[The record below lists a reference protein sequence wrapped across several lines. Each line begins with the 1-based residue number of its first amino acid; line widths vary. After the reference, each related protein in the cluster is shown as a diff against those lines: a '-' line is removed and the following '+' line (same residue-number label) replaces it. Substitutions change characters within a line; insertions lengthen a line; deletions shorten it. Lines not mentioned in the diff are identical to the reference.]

1 MKLTIIIPVYNV
13 SSLLRKCVETIIDKK
28 LGDYEVLLVDD
39 GSTDGSAEI
48 CDSLAEEST
57 HIRVIHQKNGGLSSA
72 RNTGLKRSHSEYVTF
87 IDSDDFLEPGTLP
100 RMMNILKAHP
110 EYDILEYDAVIAYG
124 SPHQHRLHLGRKE
137 YTDMKE
143 YWIGGK
149 AYSHAYAWNKIYRRS
164 LFSGIRFPQDKVF
177 EDVFTLPLILEH
189 AQIVAT
195 TSHGTYYYCYNSKG
209 ITASAGTKEL
219 CDLLE
224 AHKTYI
230 ETYTDRADWS
240 TKSFAYY
247 FAHVTNILLDT
258 GINDRYWTEIARNVP
273 AVTSKLMLMKYCGIG
288 ALRTINTLWH
298 KIVPR
303 KRS

>member
-149 AYSHAYAWNKIYRRS
+149 AYSHAYAWNKI
-164 LFSGIRFPQDKVF
+164 
-177 EDVFTLPLILEH
+177 
-189 AQIVAT
+189 
-195 TSHGTYYYCYNSKG
+195 
-209 ITASAGTKEL
+209 
-219 CDLLE
+219 
-224 AHKTYI
+224 
-230 ETYTDRADWS
+230 
-240 TKSFAYY
+240 
-247 FAHVTNILLDT
+247 
-258 GINDRYWTEIARNVP
+258 
-273 AVTSKLMLMKYCGIG
+273 
-288 ALRTINTLWH
+288 
-298 KIVPR
+298 
-303 KRS
+303 